1 MPSSSTHSK
10 PGASKL
16 PLTAPGGPCVM
27 EVSGEFIFKT
37 RAQET
42 WKEGESY
49 TTDFGFNAD
58 ELTSECLKLWGW
70 EAAEK

>member
-1 MPSSSTHSK
+1 
-10 PGASKL
+10 
-16 PLTAPGGPCVM
+16 M
-27 EVSGEFIFKT
+27 EVSGEFILKT

-42 WKEGESY
+42 WKEGESC